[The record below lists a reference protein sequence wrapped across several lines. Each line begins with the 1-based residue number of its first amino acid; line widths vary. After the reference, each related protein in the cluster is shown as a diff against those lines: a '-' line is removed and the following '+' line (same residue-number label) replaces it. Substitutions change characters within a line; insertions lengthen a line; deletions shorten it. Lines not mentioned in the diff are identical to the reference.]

1 MKQKSEPVHAKTYD
15 SVAKEYRER
24 LKKAR
29 TVKKE
34 TTQILLD
41 YLKPGNQVLDLG
53 CAVGYDTKMLARKCN
68 VVGLDISPEMVN
80 LARQENKQNY
90 KVKIIQGDF
99 LAVSFKGKFDGIF
112 ANAFIHLFP
121 TGTDRKVL
129 QKMLML
135 LRESGVA
142 YIATTRS
149 KRSREGWYYKKD
161 YKSREKRFRK
171 YWRKTELS
179 QALQKAGFKIIR
191 YFEFDDPFGKHQ
203 MNFIVQK

>member
-1 MKQKSEPVHAKTYD
+1 M
-15 SVAKEYRER
+15 
-24 LKKAR
+24 
-29 TVKKE
+29 
-34 TTQILLD
+34 LD
-41 YLKPGNQVLDLG
+41 YLKPGNRVLDLG

-68 VVGLDISPEMVN
+68 VVGLDISPEMVK
-80 LARQENKQNY
+80 LAKQENVRNR

-99 LAVSFKGKFDGIF
+99 LAVRFKEKFDGIF

-121 TGTDRKVL
+121 TGTDRKVFE
-129 QKMLML
+129 KMRVL
-135 LRESGVA
+135 LREGGVA

-149 KRSREGWYYKKD
+149 KKSQEGWYYKKD

-179 QALQKAGFKIIR
+179 QALEKTGFKIIR

-203 MNFIVQK
+203 MNFIVRK

>member
-1 MKQKSEPVHAKTYD
+1 MKKKSDSIHAKTYD

-24 LKKAR
+24 LQKAR
-29 TVKKE
+29 AIKKE

-41 YLKPGNQVLDLG
+41 YLEPGNRVLDLG

-68 VVGLDISPEMVN
+68 VLGLDISPEMVK
-80 LARQENKQNY
+80 LAQQENARNH

-99 LAVSFKGKFDGIF
+99 LAVRFKEKFDGIF
-112 ANAFIHLFP
+112 ANAFIHLFS
-121 TGTDRKVL
+121 TGTDRKVFE
-129 QKMLML
+129 KMRVL
-135 LRESGVA
+135 LREGGVA

-149 KRSREGWYYKKD
+149 KKSREGWYYKKD
-161 YKSREKRFRK
+161 YKSKEKRFRK

-179 QALQKAGFKIIR
+179 QALQAAGFKIIR
-191 YFEFDDPFGKHQ
+191 SFEFDDPFGKHQ